1 MQLRTLLQ
9 TVSVVFFMLTGGRLY
24 SAELKIGYV
33 DLQVALQTTSTG
45 KNAKAELE
53 RDLKKKKDELEKQK
67 TDLEKQR
74 DDLEK
79 KKDLLSDVALQ
90 QKAAEFQQQML
101 KYREE
106 MTKGQ
111 MEIQKKERD
120 LTAPI
125 FKQLSDIITAVAK
138 EQGYDMILEK
148 SQQGI
153 VWAKKEM
160 DLTEDIMARFEK
172 QHGKGGGAKK

>member
-1 MQLRTLLQ
+1 MQLKTFLR
-9 TVSVVFFMLTGGRLY
+9 TVSLGFFILGGSELHA
-24 SAELKIGYV
+24 AELKIGYV

-45 KNAKAELE
+45 KTAKSELE

-125 FKQLSDIITAVAK
+125 FKQLSDIITQLAK

-160 DLTEDIMARFEK
+160 DLTEDIIARYEK
-172 QHGKGGGAKK
+172 AHGKKK